1 MATNL
6 HVPGKERFFGPDVIR
21 ALAIVLVLTSHTI
34 PGGTEFPVLG
44 VVRYYMGLLGVEIF
58 FVLSGFL
65 IGGIL
70 IEELYS
76 DRLDSMSGTVSF
88 WKRRW
93 FRTLPNFYLFL
104 VIIMLQER
112 LSSGTFPDARR
123 FFWFGQ
129 ALLYPDP
136 NFFTASWS
144 LAIEEWFY
152 LLFPMTLFLFAKFLK
167 KRHALLA
174 VAVAFIVTPAI
185 LRFFLPAT
193 WGWDDGLR
201 RITLPRLDTI
211 AYGVILAFA
220 KREYLGIWRFL
231 TKLWPVGLVAVLGVS
246 GIFCDHV
253 VHYGLPL
260 CDSIFYRVFYF
271 CVLSSCLM
279 VAFPGIV
286 DLTEPAGW
294 WKVIIQKLSLW
305 SYSIY
310 LSQTVVIGVVDAV
323 LKRLGVGYFHAHID
337 RFILT
342 WLVCIPLSALIYKV
356 YEKPLMKLRD
366 KPLKSILPRP
376 WWKTV
381 EG

>member
-1 MATNL
+1 MATKL

-44 VVRYYMGLLGVEIF
+44 VARYYIGLLGVEIF

-76 DRLDSMSGTVSF
+76 GSLDSMSGTVSF

-104 VIIMLQER
+104 LIEILQWR
-112 LSSGTFPDARR
+112 LLFGRLPDAGN

-129 ALLYPDP
+129 
-136 NFFTASWS
+136 NFFYHNNEFFASAWS

-152 LLFPMTLFLFAKFLK
+152 LLFPLTLFVFAKLLS
-167 KRHALLA
+167 KRPAL
-174 VAVAFIVTPAI
+174 VSVIVIFIATPVI
-185 LRFFLPAT
+185 LRFFVPAT
-193 WGWDDGLR
+193 ANWDCGVR
-201 RITLPRLDTI
+201 RVTLPRLDAIT
-211 AYGVILAFA
+211 YGVILAFA
-220 KREYLGIWRFL
+220 QREYSGLWRFL
-231 TKLWPVGLVAVLGVS
+231 AKLWPLGLVAVLGFF
-246 GIFCDHV
+246 GHFCYRV
-253 VHYGLPL
+253 VHYGYFPSG
-260 CDSIFYRVFYF
+260 SIFYRVFYF
-271 CVLSSCLM
+271 CALSSCLL
-279 VAFPGIV
+279 VAFPGIIE
-286 DLTEPAGW
+286 LTEPAGW

-310 LSQTVVIGVVDAV
+310 LCHSVVIGIVDSA

-342 WLVCIPLSALIYKV
+342 WLLCIPLSGLIYKV